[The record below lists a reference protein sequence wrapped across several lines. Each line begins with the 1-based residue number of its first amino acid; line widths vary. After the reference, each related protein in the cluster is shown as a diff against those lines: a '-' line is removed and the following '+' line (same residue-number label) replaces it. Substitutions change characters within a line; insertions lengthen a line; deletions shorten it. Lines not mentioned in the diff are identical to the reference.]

1 MKHAMTELQRLK
13 GVGEVLS
20 RRLVDAG
27 IDSHARIVDAGEEG
41 LAKIRGMNPR
51 MLGSIVAQARELA
64 DEVKQGRAERVAALR
79 QQANALRE
87 QVQTIALNV
96 RDRFGTEATGK
107 LGKKVEKELVKM
119 ITSLEMLEG
128 KLEGRVKKA
137 GKRLVK
143 AEKRLAGL
151 ADSGLKGVGKGLKK
165 ARKSLKRV
173 YA

>member
-1 MKHAMTELQRLK
+1 MKRTVAELQRLK
-13 GVGEVLS
+13 GVGDVLS

-27 IDSHARIVDAGEEG
+27 LDTYARIVEAGEEG
-41 LAKIRGMNPR
+41 LAKIRGLNPR
-51 MLGSIVAQARELA
+51 MVASIVAQARELA
-64 DEVKQGRAERVAALR
+64 DEAKLDRAERVAALK
-79 QQANALRE
+79 QQAHALRE
-87 QVQTIALNV
+87 QVQTIALSV
-96 RDRFGTEATGK
+96 RDRFGAEAAGK
-107 LGKKVEKELVKM
+107 LGRKVEKELVKM